1 MMAMVDR
8 PKNHK
13 DLEAWKQAMDLVD
26 DIYGLSR
33 HFPPE
38 ELYGL
43 TNQMRRAA
51 VSVPSNVA
59 EGAARSGK
67 KEFLQFLFIA
77 LGSLSELE
85 TQVLIA
91 QRQGYREDV
100 GVVLA
105 QIESVRRLLLGL
117 IRHLKREAA

>member
-1 MMAMVDR
+1 MAAGEK

-13 DLEAWKQAMDLVD
+13 DLEVWKQAMDLVD

-51 VSVPSNVA
+51 VSVPSNIA
-59 EGAARSGK
+59 EGAARGGK
-67 KEFLQFLFIA
+67 REFMQFLSIA

-91 QRQGYREDV
+91 QRQGYLEDV

-105 QIESVRRLLLGL
+105 QIKSVRRLLLGL
-117 IRHLKREAA
+117 IRHLKKKAP

>member
-1 MMAMVDR
+1 MAAGEK

-13 DLEAWKQAMDLVD
+13 DLEVWKQAMDLVD
-26 DIYGLSR
+26 DVYGLSR

-105 QIESVRRLLLGL
+105 QIKSVRRLLLGL
-117 IRHLKREAA
+117 IRHLKRQAA

>member
-59 EGAARSGK
+59 EGAARSGR

>member
-1 MMAMVDR
+1 MAAGEK

-13 DLEAWKQAMDLVD
+13 DLEVWKQAMDLVD

-38 ELYGL
+38 EPYGL
-43 TNQMRRAA
+43 TNQMRRPA
-51 VSVPSNVA
+51 VSVPSNIA
-59 EGAARSGK
+59 EGAARGGK
-67 KEFLQFLFIA
+67 REFMQFLSIA

-91 QRQGYREDV
+91 QRQGYLEDV
-100 GVVLA
+100 GVVVA
-105 QIESVRRLLLGL
+105 QIKSVRRLLLGL
-117 IRHLKREAA
+117 IRHLKRKAA

>member
-1 MMAMVDR
+1 MAMVDR

-26 DIYGLSR
+26 DVYGLSR

-51 VSVPSNVA
+51 VSVPSNIA
-59 EGAARSGK
+59 EGAARGGK
-67 KEFLQFLFIA
+67 REFMQFLSIA

-91 QRQGYREDV
+91 QRQGYLEDV
-100 GVVLA
+100 GVVVA

>member
-51 VSVPSNVA
+51 VSVPANVA

>member
-1 MMAMVDR
+1 MAMVDR

-51 VSVPSNVA
+51 VSVPANVA

>member
-1 MMAMVDR
+1 MAAGEK

-13 DLEAWKQAMDLVD
+13 DLEVWKQAMDLVD

>member
-1 MMAMVDR
+1 MVDVDK

-13 DLEAWKQAMDLVD
+13 DLEVWKQSMDLVD
-26 DIYGLSR
+26 VVYRVTKG
-33 HFPPE
+33 FPHE

-43 TNQMRRAA
+43 VNQMRRCA

-67 KEFLQFLFIA
+67 KEFSQFLHVS

-85 TQVLIA
+85 TQILISK
-91 QRQGYREDV
+91 RLGYMDREEA
-100 GVVLA
+100 LLRR
-105 QIESVRRLLLGL
+105 IETVRKLLLVSSCKSN
-117 IRHLKREAA
+117 R